1 MLKVYGC
8 SDDLVEIDGTKTQ
21 YDEIGCFN
29 SDVLIEF
36 TDGTTIRVHYGKGE
50 KGIWYI
56 EILSEGAAIVKFIEC
71 MDEDAAI
78 YSDILEIDAEVKSV
92 TLENQD

>member
-1 MLKVYGC
+1 MTLLRSMGQKH
-8 SDDLVEIDGTKTQ
+8 GTKTQ

-36 TDGTTIRVHYGKGE
+36 TDGTVIRVHYGKGE
-50 KGIWYI
+50 KGIWDI
-56 EILSEGAAIVKFIEC
+56 EILSEGAAIVKFIVCE
-71 MDEDAAI
+71 DEDAAI

-92 TLENQD
+92 TLEDQD